1 MKYLDEIP
9 TFPTDSARLLE
20 SRSTVH
26 ETRATSVHKDIEPRK
41 HSSRCV
47 GRSDRSSFRDPRNL
61 DRLFHPFGGNRY
73 SPDHFGGRFRR
84 PFFFQE
90 HPLISV
96 DVFKA

>member
-1 MKYLDEIP
+1 LTP
-9 TFPTDSARLLE
+9 FVARL
-20 SRSTVH
+20 H
-26 ETRATSVHKDIEPRK
+26 RA
-41 HSSRCV
+41 
-47 GRSDRSSFRDPRNL
+47 SSFPDPRNL
-61 DRLFHPFGGNRY
+61 DRLFHPVEVNRY